1 MRGPLFLEEV
11 SILPEWNI
19 DIIGR
24 VLHLLSD
31 NHVYYAS
38 NEGWIQLIKTED
50 ISEATVVR
58 RYISNIDAKSISH
71 NLIYQVPSE
80 SLFVANTFD
89 VVIQEITG
97 TGTLPKISFGT
108 EDDSELFIS
117 SEQLNTDLLQY
128 KRQLWSKPV
137 DAALQGTQ
145 FTFDIKEVSTYSSLV
160 LTAVITGYYIPFTT
174 IGPNIPGDSSSLI
187 YYNIESPTPT
197 PTPTP
202 IPVNHQWKYCLDNA
216 NYAIYDDAHNPSDD
230 YAFVKF
236 GFILYKLYR
245 SGTTINAATNPSCYV
260 LTNGS
265 TPNSCSDIKENWLSD
280 NFDDNSLHC
289 KWFYSNQD
297 GTLSENNGV
306 LKFYPNIGT
315 GWKTM
320 WLQLIW
326 RPGTTSDISMT
337 VDFLDFTA
345 TDGILY
351 VSLYCGGTNETKMIQ
366 FNSNWIFTDSAG
378 HNSPYIGPITSGKLR
393 WRRASNICY
402 LDYDYGPGW
411 TNLYSWV
418 PSVETNYASLL
429 VQQSGITTS
438 QQHVFLDNFTIT
450 T

>member
-1 MRGPLFLEEV
+1 MKSYGLDMRGPLFLEEV

-197 PTPTP
+197 PTPT
-202 IPVNHQWKYCLDNA
+202 
-216 NYAIYDDAHNPSDD
+216 S
-230 YAFVKF
+230 
-236 GFILYKLYR
+236 
-245 SGTTINAATNPSCYV
+245 
-260 LTNGS
+260 
-265 TPNSCSDIKENWLSD
+265 
-280 NFDDNSLHC
+280 
-289 KWFYSNQD
+289 
-297 GTLSENNGV
+297 
-306 LKFYPNIGT
+306 
-315 GWKTM
+315 
-320 WLQLIW
+320 
-326 RPGTTSDISMT
+326 
-337 VDFLDFTA
+337 
-345 TDGILY
+345 
-351 VSLYCGGTNETKMIQ
+351 
-366 FNSNWIFTDSAG
+366 
-378 HNSPYIGPITSGKLR
+378 
-393 WRRASNICY
+393 
-402 LDYDYGPGW
+402 
-411 TNLYSWV
+411 
-418 PSVETNYASLL
+418 
-429 VQQSGITTS
+429 
-438 QQHVFLDNFTIT
+438 
-450 T
+450 